1 MLWRAKKLSRGI
13 RFMLLSGAVFFLLAG
28 CSSPTKTVRMKIHS
42 EPEGAYLV
50 YKVSGSEMP
59 CSGKWIYLGNT
70 PYRGVHQFSEDE
82 LEEAGKIT
90 IKVMRAG
97 YHDQIMEWDGPGFW
111 EEVESKGVIFWT
123 PELVPESA
131 NE

>member
-1 MLWRAKKLSRGI
+1 MVKIYKWPFCGVTTIGLLAAALL
-13 RFMLLSGAVFFLLAG
+13 LLSG
-28 CSSPTKTVRMKIHS
+28 CSSATRTVRMKIHS

-59 CSGKWIYLGNT
+59 CAGKWIYLGNT
-70 PYRGVHQFSEDE
+70 PYRGVHQFNEDE

-90 IKVMRAG
+90 LKVMRPG
-97 YHDQIMEWDGPGFW
+97 YMDQIMEWDGPGFW

-123 PELVPESA
+123 PELIPESR
-131 NE
+131 N